1 MRRKISYILIC
12 LLSFIVFNKE
22 VNAGS
27 LSIWAN
33 KSSVY
38 VGDTVTISV
47 SANNLAGSFNIIS
60 SDSSVLSG
68 GASNVWL
75 ESNTYTYTF
84 TAKSTGSA
92 TISAKPISVSDT
104 EGAGGDYTDTKSV
117 TISVVNKP
125 SPSSGGSSGSSGGRS
140 SSSSRSGTTA
150 DKKTYSSNNYLENLS
165 IEGYDLSPS
174 FDKETLEYNVEV
186 PNDVT
191 KVNINASV
199 EDDKA
204 EVSGTGEIEV
214 SEGSNKI
221 EVKVTAENGNEKV
234 YVINVTVKEL
244 DPIEVTVNKKKYTIV
259 RKEGLIDPPEN
270 YEKDSI
276 TINGEEVLCYKN
288 KVTKNILIALK
299 DDKGEIKYFS
309 YDEKKKT
316 YTIYQP
322 FNVGGLYLSILDM
335 PKNTLPSGFTKLSF
349 TFDNNKIEGYQ
360 NLDSHVSYAADSKVR
375 GKDFY
380 LIYAQN
386 EVTGNKG
393 IYVYDKLENTVQ
405 RLDTTMFDMY
415 KDKADKY
422 FLYFLISLIV
432 LATTIITFIVITIIK
447 KKKHKK
453 KKK

>member
-1 MRRKISYILIC
+1 MKKII
-12 LLSFIVFNKE
+12 SFILMLIIVIPK
-22 VNAGS
+22 VNAASGS
-27 LSIWAN
+27 TAIWSNVTSAT
-33 KSSVY
+33 
-38 VGDTVTISV
+38 VGDTVIISV
-47 SANNLAGSFNIIS
+47 QSKNVAGSFKVTS

-68 GASNVWL
+68 GTSGIWL
-75 ESNTYTYTF
+75 EDNTETISF
-84 TAKSTGSA
+84 SAKSSGSVTITLEPTNA
-92 TISAKPISVSDT
+92 NYHDDYSEYTIS
-104 EGAGGDYTDTKSV
+104 KSV

-125 SPSSGGSSGSSGGRS
+125 SSSGGSSGGSSSGS
-140 SSSSRSGTTA
+140 SSKKSGGGTTA

>member
-1 MRRKISYILIC
+1 MKKII
-12 LLSFIVFNKE
+12 SFILMLIIVIPK
-22 VNAGS
+22 VNAASGS
-27 LSIWAN
+27 TAIWSNVTSAT
-33 KSSVY
+33 
-38 VGDTVTISV
+38 VGDTVIISV
-47 SANNLAGSFNIIS
+47 QSKNVAGSFKVTS

-68 GASNVWL
+68 GTSGIWL
-75 ESNTYTYTF
+75 EDNTETISF
-84 TAKSTGSA
+84 SAKSSGSVTITLEPTNA
-92 TISAKPISVSDT
+92 NYHDDYSEYTIS
-104 EGAGGDYTDTKSV
+104 KSV

-125 SPSSGGSSGSSGGRS
+125 SSSGGSSGGSSSGS
-140 SSSSRSGTTA
+140 SSKKSGGGTTA

-174 FDKETLEYNVEV
+174 FDKDTLEYSVEV

-322 FNVGGLYLSILDM
+322 FNVGGLYLRILDM
-335 PKNTLPSGFTKLSF
+335 PKNQLPSGFTKLSF
-349 TFDNNKIEGYQ
+349 TFNDNKIEGYQ

>member
-1 MRRKISYILIC
+1 MKKII
-12 LLSFIVFNKE
+12 SFILMLIIVIPK
-22 VNAGS
+22 VNAASGS
-27 LSIWAN
+27 TAIWSNVTSAT
-33 KSSVY
+33 
-38 VGDTVTISV
+38 VGDTVIISV
-47 SANNLAGSFNIIS
+47 QSKNVAGSFKVTS

-68 GASNVWL
+68 GTSGIWL
-75 ESNTYTYTF
+75 EDNTETISF
-84 TAKSTGSA
+84 SAKSSGSVTITLEPTNA
-92 TISAKPISVSDT
+92 NYHDDYSEYTIS
-104 EGAGGDYTDTKSV
+104 KSV

-125 SPSSGGSSGSSGGRS
+125 SSSGGSSGGSSSGS
-140 SSSSRSGTTA
+140 SSKKSGGGTTA

-335 PKNTLPSGFTKLSF
+335 PKNQLPSGFTKLSF
-349 TFDNNKIEGYQ
+349 TFNDNKIEGYQ